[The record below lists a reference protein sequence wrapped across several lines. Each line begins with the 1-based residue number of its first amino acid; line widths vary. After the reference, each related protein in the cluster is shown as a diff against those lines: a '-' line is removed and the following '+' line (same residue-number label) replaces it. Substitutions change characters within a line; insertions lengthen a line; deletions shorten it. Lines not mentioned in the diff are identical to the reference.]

1 MSSKSSQRLMIAVVG
16 AFLAVFAVG
25 GSAAQASVAGS
36 MPGSHRLGLAPDG
49 IGYGN
54 GVKEPYPMLSA
65 PVNGA
70 HYVGTAYPG
79 DDLADACY
87 IVSGTLKWQLVL
99 DRNGHSGDHYPAT
112 AGFLPQTVLTSDPVN
127 GAPCPPTFYTDNVG
141 QNGLSTMY
149 SSPHADSYVVGTA
162 HGPTSGYAGDS
173 ITDLCAVTVG
183 NTPWIWV
190 LDANGWAG
198 DHFANTTGFLPYWD
212 LVNSTNVVGIPC

>member
-1 MSSKSSQRLMIAVVG
+1 MIAVAG
-16 AFLAVFAVG
+16 TFLAVFAAT
-25 GSAAQASVAGS
+25 SLAAQASVAGP
-36 MPGSHRLGLAPDG
+36 MPGSHRLESAPDG

-65 PVNGA
+65 PANGA

-87 IVSGTLKWQLVL
+87 IGSGAQKWQLVL
-99 DRNGHSGDHYPAT
+99 DRNGKSGDHYPAT
-112 AGFLPQTVLTSDPVN
+112 AGFLPQSVLTSDPVN
-127 GAPCPPTFYTDNVG
+127 GAPCPPGFTADNVG

-149 SSPHADSYVVGTA
+149 AAPHADSYVVGIA
-162 HGPTSGYAGDS
+162 HGPTSGYAGDVIS
-173 ITDLCAVTVG
+173 DLCAVTVD

-212 LVNSTNVVGIPC
+212 LVNSADAINIPC